1 MSNARGV
8 NARGALGRYG
18 EELAAR
24 RLTEAGMT
32 VLERNWRCGRTGEI
46 DIVARDGDALVVCEV
61 KTRRAGAF
69 EHPMAA
75 VTPTKAD
82 RLRGL
87 ARTLAAGTRRGPT
100 GRRPHRRR
108 GRRPPRARRTRRG
121 ARTGGGLMG
130 FARTCSV
137 ALVGVE
143 GVIVEVQ
150 ADLEPGV
157 AAFTL
162 VGLPDK
168 SLTESK
174 DRVRAAV
181 VNSGAEWPQKK
192 LTVGLSPASVPK
204 AGSGFD
210 LAVACAVL
218 GASERIDP
226 RMLSDIVMIG
236 ELGLDGRVRPV
247 RGILP
252 AVLAAAEAGYEQ
264 VVVPECA
271 AAEASLVPGVSVLGV
286 RTLRQLIAVLADEPV
301 PDEEPD
307 EGRPDPLMAGL
318 RLPGT
323 GAATGMHTV
332 GAAQQDQG
340 HDLADVVG
348 QLAARTAVE
357 VAAAGGHHLFLEGPP
372 GAGKTMLAERLPAI
386 LPSLAKEESLEV
398 TAVHSVA
405 GLLPAGK
412 PLVDVPPYCAPHH
425 SATMQA
431 LVGGGQGV
439 ARPGAVSLAHRGVLF
454 LDETPEF
461 SSQAL
466 DALRQPLEAGHVVIA
481 RSAGVVRFPAKFLMV
496 LAANPCPCGRFSR
509 TDDLCECPPA
519 AIRRYQ
525 ARLSGPLLDRVD
537 LRVEVD
543 RVTRSE
549 LSQSAA
555 RGESTAVVAER
566 VRAAR
571 ERAALRLAGTL
582 WRTNSEVPGRELRSR
597 WHAAPG
603 AMDEAERSLERGLLT
618 ARGLDRVLRVAWTIA
633 DLVGHDRPDAADVN
647 LALQLRT
654 GVPRGMPMAIG
665 ALT

>member
-1 MSNARGV
+1 
-8 NARGALGRYG
+8 
-18 EELAAR
+18 
-24 RLTEAGMT
+24 
-32 VLERNWRCGRTGEI
+32 
-46 DIVARDGDALVVCEV
+46 
-61 KTRRAGAF
+61 
-69 EHPMAA
+69 
-75 VTPTKAD
+75 
-82 RLRGL
+82 
-87 ARTLAAGTRRGPT
+87 
-100 GRRPHRRR
+100 
-108 GRRPPRARRTRRG
+108 
-121 ARTGGGLMG
+121 MG

-143 GVIVEVQ
+143 GVVVEVQ

-168 SLTESK
+168 SLTESR

-181 VNSGAEWPQKK
+181 VNSGGEWPQKK

-218 GASERIDP
+218 GAAERIDP
-226 RMLSDIVMIG
+226 RVLADIVMIG

-252 AVLAAAEAGYEQ
+252 AVLAAADAGYEQ

-286 RTLRQLIAVLADEPV
+286 RSLRQLIAVLTDEPV
-301 PDEEPD
+301 PEEEPD
-307 EGRPDPLMAGL
+307 EQGRPDPLLAGL
-318 RLPGT
+318 RLPGA
-323 GAATGMHTV
+323 GSATGMHSV
-332 GAAQQDQG
+332 GADQHDQG
-340 HDLADVVG
+340 HDLADVIG
-348 QLAARTAVE
+348 QASARTALE

-372 GAGKTMLAERLPAI
+372 GAGKTMLAERLPAV
-386 LPSLAKEESLEV
+386 LPPLARQESLEV
-398 TAVHSVA
+398 TAIHSVA
-405 GLLPAGK
+405 GLLPPGK
-412 PLVDVPPYCAPHH
+412 PLIDLAPYCAPHH

-431 LVGGGQGV
+431 LVGGGQGI

-461 SSQAL
+461 SSHAL

-496 LAANPCPCGRFSR
+496 LAANPCPCGRFSPR
-509 TDDLCECPPA
+509 RDNLCECPSS

-525 ARLSGPLLDRVD
+525 ARISGPLLDRVD
-537 LRVEVD
+537 LRVEAEP
-543 RVTRSE
+543 VTRAE
-549 LSQSAA
+549 LALRGA
-555 RGESTAVVAER
+555 RGESTAAVAGR

-571 ERAALRLAGTL
+571 ERAAARLADTP
-582 WRTNSEVPGRELRSR
+582 WRTNAEVPGHELRTR

-603 AMDEAERSLERGLLT
+603 AMDEAERGLERGMLT

-633 DLVGHDRPDAADVN
+633 DLRGHARPDAGDVT

-654 GVPRGMPMAIG
+654 GVPRGVPMAIG
-665 ALT
+665 APA

>member
-1 MSNARGV
+1 
-8 NARGALGRYG
+8 
-18 EELAAR
+18 
-24 RLTEAGMT
+24 
-32 VLERNWRCGRTGEI
+32 
-46 DIVARDGDALVVCEV
+46 
-61 KTRRAGAF
+61 
-69 EHPMAA
+69 
-75 VTPTKAD
+75 
-82 RLRGL
+82 
-87 ARTLAAGTRRGPT
+87 
-100 GRRPHRRR
+100 
-108 GRRPPRARRTRRG
+108 
-121 ARTGGGLMG
+121 MG

-143 GVIVEVQ
+143 GVVVEVQ

-168 SLTESK
+168 SLTESR

-204 AGSGFD
+204 SGSGFD
-210 LAVACAVL
+210 LAVAAAVL
-218 GASERIDP
+218 GAAERIDP
-226 RMLSDIVMIG
+226 RVLADILMIG

-271 AAEASLVPGVSVLGV
+271 AAEASLVPGVSILGV
-286 RTLRQLIAVLADEPV
+286 RSLRQLIAVLADEPV
-301 PDEEPD
+301 PEEEQD
-307 EGRPDPLMAGL
+307 RQGGPDPLMAGL
-318 RLPGT
+318 RMPGT
-323 GAATGMHTV
+323 GAATGMHSM
-332 GAAQQDQG
+332 GAAQHDHD

-348 QLAARTAVE
+348 QTSARTAVE

-386 LPSLAKEESLEV
+386 LPRLGRAESLEV

-405 GLLPAGK
+405 GLLPPGK
-412 PLVDVPPYCAPHH
+412 PLIDVAPYCAPHH

-431 LVGGGQGV
+431 LVGGGPGV

-461 SSQAL
+461 SSHAL

-481 RSAGVVRFPAKFLMV
+481 RSAGVVRFPARFLMV
-496 LAANPCPCGRFSR
+496 LAANPCPCGRFSQK
-509 TDDLCECPPA
+509 DDLCECSPA
-519 AIRRYQ
+519 SIRRYQ

-543 RVTRSE
+543 RVTRRE
-549 LSQSAA
+549 LAGDGT
-555 RGESTAVVAER
+555 RGDSTATVADR
-566 VRAAR
+566 VRGAR
-571 ERAALRLAGTL
+571 ERATARLSGTP
-582 WRTNSEVPGRELRSR
+582 WRSNSEVPGRELRSR
-597 WHAAPG
+597 WYAAPG
-603 AMDEAERSLERGLLT
+603 ALEAAERCLERGVLT
-618 ARGLDRVLRVAWTIA
+618 ARGLDRVLRVAWTVA
-633 DLVGHDRPDAADVN
+633 DLVGHDRPDAGDVA

-654 GVPRGMPMAIG
+654 GVPRGVPMALG

>member
-1 MSNARGV
+1 
-8 NARGALGRYG
+8 
-18 EELAAR
+18 
-24 RLTEAGMT
+24 
-32 VLERNWRCGRTGEI
+32 
-46 DIVARDGDALVVCEV
+46 
-61 KTRRAGAF
+61 
-69 EHPMAA
+69 MA
-75 VTPTKAD
+75 
-82 RLRGL
+82 
-87 ARTLAAGTRRGPT
+87 
-100 GRRPHRRR
+100 
-108 GRRPPRARRTRRG
+108 
-121 ARTGGGLMG
+121 

-143 GVIVEVQ
+143 GVVVEVQ

-181 VNSGAEWPQKK
+181 VNSGAAWPQKK

-204 AGSGFD
+204 SGSGFD
-210 LAVACAVL
+210 LAVAAAVL
-218 GASERIDP
+218 GAAERIDP
-226 RMLSDIVMIG
+226 RVLADIVMIG

-247 RGILP
+247 RGVLP
-252 AVLAAAEAGYEQ
+252 AVLAAADAGYEQ

-286 RTLRQLIAVLADEPV
+286 RSLRQLIAILADEPV
-301 PDEEPD
+301 PDEEQD
-307 EGRPDPLMAGL
+307 EQGRPDPLLAGL
-318 RLPGT
+318 RVPGT
-323 GAATGMHTV
+323 GAATGMHSAGT
-332 GAAQQDQG
+332 AHDHG

-348 QLAARTAVE
+348 QTSARTAVE

-386 LPSLAKEESLEV
+386 LPRLGRQESLEV

-405 GLLPAGK
+405 GLLPPGK
-412 PLVDVPPYCAPHH
+412 PLIDVAPYCAPHH

-431 LVGGGQGV
+431 LVGGGQGI
-439 ARPGAVSLAHRGVLF
+439 ARPGAVSLSHRGVLF

-461 SSQAL
+461 NSQAL

-481 RSAGVVRFPAKFLMV
+481 RSSGVVRFPAKFLMV
-496 LAANPCPCGRFSR
+496 LAANPCPCGRFSQR
-509 TDDLCECPPA
+509 DDLCECPPS

-543 RVTRSE
+543 RITRTE
-549 LSQSAA
+549 L
-555 RGESTAVVAER
+555 TAVGAGGEPTATVADR

-571 ERAALRLAGTL
+571 ARSVERLAGTP
-582 WRTNSEVPGRELRSR
+582 WCTNSEVPGRELRSR
-597 WHAAPG
+597 WYAEPG
-603 AMDEAERSLERGLLT
+603 AMDEAERNLERGVLT
-618 ARGLDRVLRVAWTIA
+618 ARGLDRVLRVAWTVA
-633 DLVGHDRPDAADVN
+633 DLVGHDRPDATDVA

-654 GVPRGMPMAIG
+654 GVPRGVPMAIG
-665 ALT
+665 ART

>member
-1 MSNARGV
+1 
-8 NARGALGRYG
+8 
-18 EELAAR
+18 
-24 RLTEAGMT
+24 
-32 VLERNWRCGRTGEI
+32 
-46 DIVARDGDALVVCEV
+46 
-61 KTRRAGAF
+61 
-69 EHPMAA
+69 
-75 VTPTKAD
+75 
-82 RLRGL
+82 
-87 ARTLAAGTRRGPT
+87 
-100 GRRPHRRR
+100 
-108 GRRPPRARRTRRG
+108 
-121 ARTGGGLMG
+121 MG

-143 GVIVEVQ
+143 GVVVEVQ
-150 ADLEPGV
+150 ADLEPGI

-168 SLTESK
+168 SLTESR

-226 RMLSDIVMIG
+226 RVLSDIVMIG

-252 AVLAAAEAGYEQ
+252 AVLAAADAGYEQ

-323 GAATGMHTV
+323 GAATGMHTA
-332 GAAQQDQG
+332 GAAQHDQG

-348 QLAARTAVE
+348 QLSARTAVE

-386 LPSLAKEESLEV
+386 LPGLTREESLEV
-398 TAVHSVA
+398 TAVHSIA
-405 GLLPAGK
+405 GLLPMGK
-412 PLVDVPPYCAPHH
+412 PLVDAPPYCAPHH

-431 LVGGGQGV
+431 LVGGGQGI

-461 SSQAL
+461 SSHAL

-519 AIRRYQ
+519 SIRRYQ

-549 LSQSAA
+549 LSRRGA
-555 RGESTAVVAER
+555 RGESTATVADR

-571 ERAALRLAGTL
+571 ERTAARLADTP
-582 WRTNSEVPGRELRSR
+582 WRKNSEVPGRELRSR
-597 WHAAPG
+597 WYATPG
-603 AMDEAERSLERGLLT
+603 AMDEAERSLERGVLT

-654 GVPRGMPMAIG
+654 GVPRGVPMAIG
-665 ALT
+665 ASV

>member
-1 MSNARGV
+1 
-8 NARGALGRYG
+8 
-18 EELAAR
+18 
-24 RLTEAGMT
+24 
-32 VLERNWRCGRTGEI
+32 
-46 DIVARDGDALVVCEV
+46 
-61 KTRRAGAF
+61 
-69 EHPMAA
+69 
-75 VTPTKAD
+75 
-82 RLRGL
+82 
-87 ARTLAAGTRRGPT
+87 
-100 GRRPHRRR
+100 
-108 GRRPPRARRTRRG
+108 
-121 ARTGGGLMG
+121 MG

-137 ALVGVE
+137 ALVGVD
-143 GVIVEVQ
+143 GVVVEVQ

-181 VNSGAEWPQKK
+181 VNSGGEWPQKK

-204 AGSGFD
+204 GGSGFD
-210 LAVACAVL
+210 LAIACAAL

-226 RMLSDIVMIG
+226 RVLADIVMIG

-247 RGILP
+247 RGVLP

-264 VVVPECA
+264 VVVPESA

-286 RTLRQLIAVLADEPV
+286 RSLRQLIAVLTDEPV
-301 PDEEPD
+301 PDEDPD
-307 EGRPDPLMAGL
+307 EQGRTDPLAGL
-318 RLPGT
+318 RMPGT
-323 GAATGMHTV
+323 GAATGMHSM
-332 GAAQQDQG
+332 GATHHDHE

-348 QLAARTAVE
+348 QLSARTAVE

-386 LPSLAKEESLEV
+386 LPRLGRSESLEV

-405 GLLPAGK
+405 GLLPPGK
-412 PLVDVPPYCAPHH
+412 PLVDVAPYCAPHH

-439 ARPGAVSLAHRGVLF
+439 ARPGAVSLAHRGILF

-461 SSQAL
+461 SSRAL
-466 DALRQPLEAGHVVIA
+466 DALRQPLESGHVVIA
-481 RSAGVVRFPAKFLMV
+481 RSAGVVRFPARFLMV
-496 LAANPCPCGRFSR
+496 LAANPCPCGRFSQR
-509 TDDLCECPPA
+509 DSLCECSPST
-519 AIRRYQ
+519 IRRYQ

-543 RVTRSE
+543 RVTRAQLTE
-549 LSQSAA
+549 RGA
-555 RGESTAVVAER
+555 RGETTETVADR
-566 VRAAR
+566 VREARARAAAR
-571 ERAALRLAGTL
+571 LTDTP

-597 WHAAPG
+597 WYASPG
-603 AMDEAERSLERGLLT
+603 AMDEAERSLERGVLT
-618 ARGLDRVLRVAWTIA
+618 ARGLDRVLRVAWTVA
-633 DLVGHDRPDAADVN
+633 DLAGRDRPGVADVT

-654 GVPRGMPMAIG
+654 GVPRGVPMAIG
-665 ALT
+665 ASR

>member
-1 MSNARGV
+1 
-8 NARGALGRYG
+8 
-18 EELAAR
+18 
-24 RLTEAGMT
+24 
-32 VLERNWRCGRTGEI
+32 
-46 DIVARDGDALVVCEV
+46 
-61 KTRRAGAF
+61 
-69 EHPMAA
+69 MA
-75 VTPTKAD
+75 
-82 RLRGL
+82 
-87 ARTLAAGTRRGPT
+87 
-100 GRRPHRRR
+100 
-108 GRRPPRARRTRRG
+108 
-121 ARTGGGLMG
+121 

-143 GVIVEVQ
+143 GVVVEVQ

-181 VNSGAEWPQKK
+181 VNSGAAWPQKK

-204 AGSGFD
+204 SGSGFD
-210 LAVACAVL
+210 LAVAAAVL
-218 GASERIDP
+218 GAAERIDP
-226 RMLSDIVMIG
+226 RVLADIVMIG

-247 RGILP
+247 RGVLP
-252 AVLAAAEAGYEQ
+252 AVLAAADAGYEQ

-271 AAEASLVPGVSVLGV
+271 ATEASLVPGVSVLGV
-286 RTLRQLIAVLADEPV
+286 RSLRQLIAVLADEPV
-301 PDEEPD
+301 PDEERD
-307 EGRPDPLMAGL
+307 DLGRPDPLLAGL
-318 RLPGT
+318 RVPGT
-323 GAATGMHTV
+323 GAATGMHST
-332 GAAQQDQG
+332 GTAHDHG

-348 QLAARTAVE
+348 QTSARTAVE

-386 LPSLAKEESLEV
+386 LPRLGRQESLEV

-405 GLLPAGK
+405 GLLPPGK
-412 PLVDVPPYCAPHH
+412 PLIDVAPYCAPHH

-431 LVGGGQGV
+431 LVGGGQGI
-439 ARPGAVSLAHRGVLF
+439 ARPGAVSLSHRGVLF

-496 LAANPCPCGRFSR
+496 LAANPCPCGRFSQR
-509 TDDLCECPPA
+509 DDLCECPPSV
-519 AIRRYQ
+519 IRRYQ

-543 RVTRSE
+543 RITRTE
-549 LSQSAA
+549 LTALGA
-555 RGESTAVVAER
+555 RGESTATVADR

-571 ERAALRLAGTL
+571 ERSVERLAGTP
-582 WRTNSEVPGRELRSR
+582 WCTNSEVPGRELRSR
-597 WHAAPG
+597 WYAVPG
-603 AMDEAERSLERGLLT
+603 AMDEAERNLERGVLT
-618 ARGLDRVLRVAWTIA
+618 ARGLDRVLRVAWTVA
-633 DLVGHDRPDAADVN
+633 DLVGHDRPDATDVA

-654 GVPRGMPMAIG
+654 GVPRGVPMAIG

>member
-1 MSNARGV
+1 
-8 NARGALGRYG
+8 
-18 EELAAR
+18 
-24 RLTEAGMT
+24 
-32 VLERNWRCGRTGEI
+32 
-46 DIVARDGDALVVCEV
+46 
-61 KTRRAGAF
+61 
-69 EHPMAA
+69 
-75 VTPTKAD
+75 
-82 RLRGL
+82 
-87 ARTLAAGTRRGPT
+87 
-100 GRRPHRRR
+100 
-108 GRRPPRARRTRRG
+108 
-121 ARTGGGLMG
+121 MG

-143 GVIVEVQ
+143 GVVVEVQ

-168 SLTESK
+168 SLTESR

-181 VNSGAEWPQKK
+181 VNSGGEWPQKK

-218 GASERIDP
+218 GAAERIDP
-226 RMLSDIVMIG
+226 RVLADIVMIG

-252 AVLAAAEAGYEQ
+252 AVLAAADAGYEQ

-286 RTLRQLIAVLADEPV
+286 RSLRQLIAVLTDEPV
-301 PDEEPD
+301 PEEEPD
-307 EGRPDPLMAGL
+307 EQGRPDPLLAGL
-318 RLPGT
+318 RLPGA
-323 GAATGMHTV
+323 GSATGMHGV
-332 GAAQQDQG
+332 GAAQHGEG
-340 HDLADVVG
+340 HDLADVIG
-348 QLAARTAVE
+348 QASARTALE

-372 GAGKTMLAERLPAI
+372 GAGKTMLAERLPAV
-386 LPSLAKEESLEV
+386 LPPLARQESLEV
-398 TAVHSVA
+398 TAIHSVA
-405 GLLPAGK
+405 GLLPPGK
-412 PLVDVPPYCAPHH
+412 PLIDLAPYCAPHH

-431 LVGGGQGV
+431 LVGGGQGI

-461 SSQAL
+461 SSHAL

-496 LAANPCPCGRFSR
+496 LAANPCPCGRFSPR
-509 TDDLCECPPA
+509 RDNQCECPSS

-525 ARLSGPLLDRVD
+525 ARISGPLLDRVD
-537 LRVEVD
+537 LRVEAEP
-543 RVTRSE
+543 VTRAE
-549 LSQSAA
+549 LALRGA
-555 RGESTAVVAER
+555 RGESTAAVAGR

-571 ERAALRLAGTL
+571 ERAAARLADTP
-582 WRTNSEVPGRELRSR
+582 WRTNAEVPGHELRTR

-603 AMDEAERSLERGLLT
+603 AMDEAERSLERGVLT

-633 DLVGHDRPDAADVN
+633 DLGGHTRPDAGDVT

-654 GVPRGMPMAIG
+654 GVPRGVPMAIG
-665 ALT
+665 APA

>member
-1 MSNARGV
+1 
-8 NARGALGRYG
+8 
-18 EELAAR
+18 
-24 RLTEAGMT
+24 
-32 VLERNWRCGRTGEI
+32 
-46 DIVARDGDALVVCEV
+46 
-61 KTRRAGAF
+61 
-69 EHPMAA
+69 
-75 VTPTKAD
+75 
-82 RLRGL
+82 
-87 ARTLAAGTRRGPT
+87 
-100 GRRPHRRR
+100 
-108 GRRPPRARRTRRG
+108 
-121 ARTGGGLMG
+121 MG

-137 ALVGVE
+137 TLVGVE
-143 GVIVEVQ
+143 GVVVEVQ

-168 SLTESK
+168 SLTESR

-181 VNSGAEWPQKK
+181 VNSGGEWPQKK

-204 AGSGFD
+204 SGSGFD

-218 GASERIDP
+218 GAAERIDP
-226 RMLSDIVMIG
+226 RVLGDIVMIG

-252 AVLAAAEAGYEQ
+252 AVLAAADAGYEQ

-286 RTLRQLIAVLADEPV
+286 RSLRQLIAVLADEPV
-301 PDEEPD
+301 PEET
-307 EGRPDPLMAGL
+307 EEQTGPDPLLAAL
-318 RLPGT
+318 RAPGT
-323 GAATGMHTV
+323 GADTGMH
-332 GAAQQDQG
+332 GAAARDQG

-348 QLAARTAVE
+348 QRSARTAVE

-372 GAGKTMLAERLPAI
+372 GAGKTMLAERLPSI
-386 LPSLAKEESLEV
+386 LPPLDRQASLEV

-405 GLLPAGK
+405 GLLPLGR
-412 PLVDVPPYCAPHH
+412 PLIDTAPYCAPHH

-431 LVGGGQGV
+431 LVGGGPGT

-461 SSQAL
+461 SSKAL

-481 RSAGVVRFPAKFLMV
+481 RSAGVVRFPARFLMV
-496 LAANPCPCGRFSR
+496 LAANPCPCGRFSQ
-509 TDDLCECPPA
+509 TNDQCECPPS

-543 RVTRSE
+543 RVTRDQ
-549 LSQSAA
+549 LTAAGA
-555 RGESTAVVAER
+555 RGETTAAVADR

-571 ERAALRLAGTL
+571 DRAAARLAGTP
-582 WRTNSEVPGRELRSR
+582 WRSNSEVPGRELRSR
-597 WHAAPG
+597 WHAVPG
-603 AMDEAERSLERGLLT
+603 AMDDAERSLERGVLT
-618 ARGLDRVLRVAWTIA
+618 ARGLDRVLRVAWTVA
-633 DLVGHDRPDAADVN
+633 DLAGHDRPDSTDVA

-654 GVPRGMPMAIG
+654 GVPRGVPMAIG
-665 ALT
+665 AGV